1 MNRPDIY
8 IKQAHA
14 MAAWLRAQGDPEGA
28 DLADSLAENLNVNHE
43 AVDDQTTPEWLA
55 LRDPDALDTEPA
67 IRCWPEVGCVF
78 EGEDGP
84 VLTID
89 PMDGGDVSIVHMG
102 DIVKWMSGRIDADER
117 KTRVVGE
124 AQAKLDAERVAYDA
138 TVGSG
143 YEPGE
148 VIDADFEVEP
158 PEQVAAERERIVA
171 SLTKRLPYMAPEVRA
186 EWPADLLA
194 EAQARW
200 DAQIAIDD
208 ERMGRPVFASDP
220 RFEGMTDADHLEDL
234 TEDL

>member
-102 DIVKWMSGRIDADER
+102 DIVKWMSGRIDADASEQ
-117 KTRVVGE
+117 KTRAAGE
-124 AQAKLDAERVAYDA
+124 AQAQLDAERIAYDA

-143 YEPGE
+143 YEVGD
-148 VIDADFEVEP
+148 VIDAEFEVTEDDGP
-158 PEQVAAERERIVA
+158 YSEAVAGG
-171 SLTKRLPYMAPEVRA
+171 EV
-186 EWPADLLA
+186 EHP
-194 EAQARW
+194 
-200 DAQIAIDD
+200 D
-208 ERMGRPVFASDP
+208 ERM
-220 RFEGMTDADHLEDL
+220 DARELDAQEDS
-234 TEDL
+234 E